1 MKEIQLDENKLQE
14 LVEKYAM
21 EGAEKAIKEF
31 YTGYNS
37 PYLKKMREHLESIA
51 PNPRFDLPDITSA
64 INTALSHRLQ
74 EITNEVV
81 AKTYV
86 KLFNRIFT
94 HNEDAVVST
103 EDLFQQFGDYIKRR
117 EETEFDCEELDFDIR
132 EGYVKDLF
140 QTLKFKYK
148 DYTEFELTLLND
160 SKDEN
165 GNKLYIISRLPGSG
179 PWNELKNKPMFAK
192 ITLDDGKQAEVP
204 ILDDVISNDF
214 MAYCAKLML
223 SRTKVRLESY
233 PQYHNYD

>member
-14 LVEKYAM
+14 IAEKYAM

-51 PNPRFDLPDITSA
+51 PNPHFDLPDITSA

-74 EITNEVV
+74 EITNEVI

-94 HNEDAVVST
+94 PTEDAVIGS
-103 EDLFQQFGDYIKRR
+103 ESLFQKFGDYIKDR
-117 EETEFDCEELDFDIR
+117 EEEDFSEDELGYEICKGYCGDILQR
-132 EGYVKDLF
+132 V
-140 QTLKFKYK
+140 QFKYK
-148 DYTEFELTLLND
+148 DYTEFELALWAEGRNEEG
-160 SKDEN
+160 KQ
-165 GNKLYIISRLPGSG
+165 LYIISRLPGSG
-179 PWNELKNKPMFAK
+179 PWNELTNKPKFAK
-192 ITLDDGKQAEVP
+192 ITLEDGKQAEVP

-214 MAYCAKLML
+214 MAYCARLML
-223 SRTKVRLESY
+223 SRTKILLDSY